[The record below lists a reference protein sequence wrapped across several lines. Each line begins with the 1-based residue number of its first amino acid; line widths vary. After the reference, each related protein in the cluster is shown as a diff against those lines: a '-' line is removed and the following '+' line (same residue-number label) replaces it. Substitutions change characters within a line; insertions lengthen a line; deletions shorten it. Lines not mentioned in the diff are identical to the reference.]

1 MEWQL
6 LPLSPLPPWL
16 VSLVKAYL
24 PDPQASG
31 EFAAQLLWQRGLRQQ
46 KQILQFLD
54 PHHYTPCSAWAFG
67 EEMEWAVDRLEQALV
82 HQEKVAIWGDF
93 DADGVTATAVLWEGL
108 GQWFT
113 PGEHL
118 CFLIP
123 DRLKESHG
131 LSVQGLDHLAEQ
143 GVKLIV
149 TCDTGCTNHREL
161 AYAQTLGLEVIVTD
175 HHTLAPQRP
184 PVVALINPRSFPPDH
199 SLGTLSGVAVAYKLL
214 EALYDRFPPVEM
226 PLENLLDLV
235 VIGLIADLV
244 ELKGDCRYLAQRGLE
259 RLKALETDPRRRP
272 GIRSLLKLCKRTGDR
287 PSDISFG
294 IGPRINAVSRVIGD
308 TRMAVE
314 LLTSRDD
321 NRCQGLAEQVE
332 LLNTR
337 RKGLQKT
344 ILEEVKRKLALLDWS
359 TSPAII
365 LAEVGWPAGLL
376 GLVAGQVMQDYQRP
390 VILLSLDESPENNPQ
405 AQARGSGRSVPAIN
419 LYDLLESQRSLLSGF
434 GGHPLAAGLSLPA
447 RNLPL
452 FQEGINQI
460 LQSRGP
466 IAPKILQADLQV
478 TIADLNLQL
487 FRELKLLDP
496 YGMGNREP
504 LLLLRKVRFS
514 HKSSDKLKDCK
525 GQKIAYNLTRFTLR
539 DDTSQRSISGVWW
552 GHTPEELPE
561 GDCDVLVKLTLRNQI
576 CEVCLEA
583 LRPTALV
590 NTVSLAATPALL
602 DYRYR
607 DPDQDDRPPIPDS
620 ALVLTHCPTHWT
632 DLSQAFQTAQ
642 HPAPPQQP
650 RPLALAY
657 SPPAPTSPEA
667 IVEQWLDLVQ
677 TLVESGHPQSR
688 SALSTQLG
696 ISDRVLQIALW
707 SLEAFNL
714 QVSFSPPDGVQLQQR
729 PNPSVP
735 IAYPQSPQ
743 QRLQLLREAI
753 VEEQFRQ
760 QYFSTAP
767 REILEQLLSV

>member
-31 EFAAQLLWQRGLRQQ
+31 EFAAQLLWQRGLRERQQ
-46 KQILQFLD
+46 VLQFLD
-54 PHHYTPCSAWAFG
+54 PDHYSPCSPWAFG
-67 EEMEWAVDRLEQALV
+67 DEMEWAVDRLHQALV

-108 GQWFT
+108 GQWF
-113 PGEHL
+113 PPDDRL
-118 CFLIP
+118 VFFIP

-131 LSVQGLDHLAEQ
+131 LSVHGLDSLAAQ

-149 TCDTGCTNHREL
+149 TCDTGCTNDREL

-175 HHTLAPQRP
+175 HHTLSPQRP
-184 PVVALINPRSFPPDH
+184 PVVALINPRSFPPGH
-199 SLGTLSGVAVAYKLL
+199 PLGTLSGVAVAYKLL

-244 ELKGDCRYLAQRGLE
+244 ELQGDCRYLAQRGLE
-259 RLKALETDPRRRP
+259 RLKTLETDPQRRP
-272 GIRSLLKLCKRTGDR
+272 GITSLLKLCKRSGDR

-294 IGPRINAVSRVIGD
+294 IGPRINAVSRVMGD

-314 LLTSRDD
+314 LLTSRDRY
-321 NRCQGLAEQVE
+321 RCQALAEQVE

-344 ILEEVKRKLALLDWS
+344 ILEAVKQKLALLDWS
-359 TSPAII
+359 TSPALI

-376 GLVAGQVMQDYQRP
+376 GLVAGQLMQDYQRP
-390 VILLSLDESPENNPQ
+390 VILLSLDESPENNPH
-405 AQARGSGRSVPAIN
+405 AQARGSGRSLPTIN
-419 LYDLLESQRSLLSGF
+419 LYDLLESQRSLLTGF

-466 IAPKILQADLQV
+466 IAPKIFQADLQV

-496 YGMGNREP
+496 YGMGNPEP
-504 LLLLRKVRFS
+504 LLLLRQVRFS
-514 HKSSDKLKDCK
+514 DKKYEKLQDRK
-525 GQKIAYNLTRFTLR
+525 GQKIAYPLTRFTLR
-539 DDTSQRSISGVWW
+539 DDTSQRSIGGVWW
-552 GHTPEELPE
+552 GHTPEELPP
-561 GDCDVLVKLTLRNQI
+561 GNCDVLVKLTLHDQR

-583 LRPTALV
+583 LRPTAMV
-590 NTVSLAATPALL
+590 NPVSLATTPHLL
-602 DYRYR
+602 DYRHA
-607 DPDQDDRPPIPDS
+607 DPNQAPIPDR
-620 ALVLTHCPTHWT
+620 ALILTTCPSHWT
-632 DLSQAFQTAQ
+632 TFSEAFQSAQ
-642 HPAPPQQP
+642 RPAPPQQP
-650 RPLALAY
+650 RPLVLGYSLLPQPSPSALGQ
-657 SPPAPTSPEA
+657 
-667 IVEQWLDLVQ
+667 QWFDRVQ
-677 TLVESGHPQSR
+677 TLLETGESQPR
-688 SALSTQLG
+688 SVLSSQLG
-696 ISDRVLQIALW
+696 ISDRVLDIALW
-707 SLEAFNL
+707 SLEAFGI
-714 QVSFSPPDGVQLQQR
+714 QVMLSPDHRVKFQPR
-729 PNPSVP
+729 PPESPP

-743 QRLQLLREAI
+743 HRLQILLEAI
-753 VEEQFRQ
+753 AEEQFRQ
-760 QYFSTAP
+760 QYFATAP
-767 REILEQLLSV
+767 AEMLEQLLKV